1 MRVVSNSE
9 MRDLDMQAI
18 EGFGIP
24 SIVLMEN
31 AGARAAEIV
40 AETYDE
46 VGFES
51 DILIF
56 AGKGKNGGDA
66 LVVARHLQSMGKP
79 IRLFLLHEVDVY
91 QKEAGVNLSI
101 LLKEKVHPVVL
112 DNVGTLEEYLA
123 SGPGPY
129 LVVDGLL
136 GTGFKGPLSGIYAD
150 VVDASNSLTHYA
162 IALDVPR
169 GGGGTT
175 GQVVGN
181 AGQAN
186 QTIAFGFAKLGHY
199 IAPGA
204 LYRGELKVIDI
215 SLPASYRNEG
225 KVRVVSAENVA
236 PLLKRRDRYGHKNSF
251 GHCLLIGGSKGK
263 LGAISLSARACLRMG
278 TGLVSAMT
286 WLDCWE
292 SLMVKI
298 DEEIM
303 TKPLQFDAEFFL
315 KQRQEIQN
323 FSAVV
328 IGPGL
333 GVSEKAA
340 VLLRDLIQYYK
351 GPMLIDADG
360 INLLSDPALRSE
372 LLSRTAPTVLTPHPG
387 EMARMMGG
395 TKEDVVRDPMGYV
408 ARAVDAT
415 NATVLLKGATTFI
428 GTADGTVFLNDYPND
443 GMATAG
449 SGDVLSGMIGGLLG
463 QKMNVVEAVI
473 LGVYLHSLSGD
484 FAAQKLGH
492 RSMTASDI
500 IANVADSFLQLREF
514 RDQIVGSDKKRT

>member
-1 MRVVSNSE
+1 MRVVSSQE
-9 MRDLDMQAI
+9 MQELDRVAI
-18 EGFGIP
+18 ETYKIP

-31 AGARAAEIV
+31 AGARAAELV
-40 AETYDE
+40 AKTYVDL
-46 VGFES
+46 GYES

-79 IRLFLLHEVDVY
+79 IQVFLLHDVEVY
-91 QKEAGVNLSI
+91 EKEAGGNLEI

-112 DNVGTLEEYLA
+112 ENVGNLEEYLS

-129 LVVDGLL
+129 LAVDGLL
-136 GTGFKGPLSGIYAD
+136 GTGFKGPLSGLYAD
-150 VVDASNSLTHYA
+150 IADCINARTDYCISLDIPTG
-162 IALDVPR
+162 VN
-169 GGGGTT
+169 GTT
-175 GQVVGN
+175 GQIVGN
-181 AGQAN
+181 AIQADL
-186 QTIAFGFAKLGHY
+186 TIAFGFAKLGHY

-204 LYRGELKVIDI
+204 LYRGDLKVVDI
-215 SLPASYRNEG
+215 SLPASFRSEG
-225 KVRVVSAENVA
+225 NVKVVTTENVA

-263 LGAISLSARACLRMG
+263 LGAICMASRACLRMG
-278 TGLVSAMT
+278 TGLVSSMT

-292 SLMVKI
+292 SLMVKV

-303 TKPLQFDAEFFL
+303 TKPLQFESELFQ

-328 IGPGL
+328 IGPGF

-340 VLLRDLIQYYK
+340 LLLRDLIQYYR
-351 GPMLIDADG
+351 GPLLIDADG
-360 INLLSDPALRSE
+360 INLLADLALRNE
-372 LLSRTAPTVLTPHPG
+372 LLSRKGPTVLTPHPG
-387 EMARMMGG
+387 EMARMMGANRD
-395 TKEDVVRDPMGYV
+395 DVVRDPMGFIT
-408 ARAVDAT
+408 RAVEAT

-428 GTADGTVFLNDYPND
+428 GTTDGKIFLNDYPND

-463 QKMNVVEAVI
+463 QGMDVSESVI

-492 RSMTASDI
+492 RSMTASGI
-500 IANVADSFLQLREF
+500 ISHISDSFLHLRRF
-514 RDQIVGSDKKRT
+514 RDELAGIEIRR

>member
-1 MRVVSNSE
+1 MRVVTSQE
-9 MRDLDMQAI
+9 MRELDRIAI
-18 EGFGIP
+18 EEYKIP

-31 AGARAAEIV
+31 AGARAAEII
-40 AETYDE
+40 AETYE
-46 VGFES
+46 ELRFES

-79 IRLFLLHEVDVY
+79 IQLFLLHDIDVY
-91 QKEAGVNLSI
+91 QKEAGGNLEI

-112 DNVGTLEEYLA
+112 ENVGNLEEYLA

-129 LVVDGLL
+129 MAVDGLL
-136 GTGFKGPLSGIYAD
+136 GTGFKGPLSGLYAD
-150 VVDASNSLTHYA
+150 VVDCINARTEYCVSLDIPTGV
-162 IALDVPR
+162 D
-169 GGGGTT
+169 GTT
-175 GQVVGN
+175 GQAIGN
-181 AGQAN
+181 CVQAAL
-186 QTIAFGFAKLGHY
+186 TITFGFAKLGHY

-204 LYRGELKVIDI
+204 LYRGELKVVDI
-215 SLPASYRNEG
+215 SLPASFREEG
-225 KVRVVSAENVA
+225 KVRVISAETVS
-236 PLLKRRDRYGHKNSF
+236 PLLRRRDRYGHKNSF

-263 LGAISLSARACLRMG
+263 LGAISMASRACLRMG

-292 SLMVKI
+292 SLMAKI
-298 DEEIM
+298 DDEIM
-303 TKPLQFDAEFFL
+303 TKPLQFDSEFFQ

-328 IGPGL
+328 VGPGL

-340 VLLRDLIQYYK
+340 VLLKDLIHYYK

-360 INLLSDPALRSE
+360 INLLSDPALRRE
-372 LLSRTAPTVLTPHPG
+372 LLSRTGPTVLTPHPG
-387 EMARMMGG
+387 EMARMMGA
-395 TKEDVVRDPMGYV
+395 TTEEVVRDPMGFV
-408 ARAVDAT
+408 ERAVEAT

-428 GTADGTVFLNDYPND
+428 GTPEGQIFLNDYPND

-463 QKMNVVEAVI
+463 QGMDSTESVI

-492 RSMTASDI
+492 RSMTASGI
-500 IANVADSFLQLREF
+500 ISHIGDSFLHLRRF
-514 RDQIVGSDKKRT
+514 RDELIDAETTR

>member
-1 MRVVSNSE
+1 MRVVTSQE
-9 MRDLDMQAI
+9 MRELDRVAI
-18 EGFGIP
+18 EEYKIP

-40 AETYDE
+40 AETYTE
-46 VGFES
+46 LGFES

-79 IRLFLLHEVDVY
+79 IQLFLLHDVSVY
-91 QKEAGVNLSI
+91 QKEAGVNLEI

-112 DNVGTLEEYLA
+112 ENVGNLEEYLA

-129 LVVDGLL
+129 LAVEGLL
-136 GTGFKGPLSGIYAD
+136 GTGFKGPISGLYAD
-150 VVDASNSLTHYA
+150 VVDAINARTEYCISLDIPTGV
-162 IALDVPR
+162 D
-169 GGGGTT
+169 GTT
-175 GQVVGN
+175 GQAVG
-181 AGQAN
+181 GSIQADL
-186 QTIAFGFAKLGHY
+186 TIAFGFAKLGHY

-204 LYRGELKVIDI
+204 LYRGELKVVDI
-215 SLPASYRNEG
+215 SLPASFRSEG
-225 KVRVVSAENVA
+225 RVQVISSETIA

-263 LGAISLSARACLRMG
+263 LGAISMASRAALRMG
-278 TGLVSAMT
+278 TGLVSSMT

-292 SLMVKI
+292 SLMVKV

-303 TKPLQFDAEFFL
+303 TKPLQFDAELFQ

-323 FSAVV
+323 FSSVV

-333 GVSEKAA
+333 GTSEKAA
-340 VLLRDLIQYYK
+340 VLLKDLIQYYK

-360 INLLSDPALRSE
+360 INLLADPALRKE
-372 LLSRTAPTVLTPHPG
+372 LLSRTGPTVLTPHPG
-387 EMARMMGG
+387 EMGRMMGA
-395 TKEDVVRDPMGYV
+395 TTDDVVRDPMGFV
-408 ARAVDAT
+408 TRAVEAT

-428 GTADGTVFLNDYPND
+428 GTSEDRIYLNDYPND

-463 QKMNVVEAVI
+463 QGMDVNEAVV

-500 IANVADSFLQLREF
+500 ISHVGESFLHLRRF
-514 RDQIVGSDKKRT
+514 RDETAEHPEATR